1 VAILERYCGAAGFL
15 ASLGKSLQ
23 VYLENLAAS
32 FPNQQSMESSE
43 LYTFI
48 QVQSALLG
56 GGAAWAI
63 LWQYAGRCLD
73 ITSSPLKEL

>member
-1 VAILERYCGAAGFL
+1 MPELQFVCCVQENDVAILERYCGAAGFL

-48 QVQSALLG
+48 QVQSL
-56 GGAAWAI
+56 
-63 LWQYAGRCLD
+63 
-73 ITSSPLKEL
+73 